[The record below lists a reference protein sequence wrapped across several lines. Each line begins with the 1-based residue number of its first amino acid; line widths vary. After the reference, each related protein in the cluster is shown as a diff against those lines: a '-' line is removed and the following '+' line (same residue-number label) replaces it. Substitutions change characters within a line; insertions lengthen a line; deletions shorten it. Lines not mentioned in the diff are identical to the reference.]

1 MKVWSFDTLCKSVVV
16 PTLIALCTTATAQTT
31 NPKATLRFGYT
42 TGTTSFDPARSSSG
56 GDRAYLLPVY
66 DRLVRLNNEGLAQP
80 MLATK
85 WESTNNGASL
95 VLTLRQGVTFQD
107 GTAVDAEAVKAN
119 LDRFRTLPESTQR
132 SALGAIKDVRVGDA
146 SHVEINCNIGCGGL
160 IQTLGD
166 TAGMMVSPKAFANSD
181 LGTRPVG
188 AGAYTLTE
196 YRPGTRAVYKA
207 VDSYYDPSNQPFGGI
222 EISVFGDDATRL
234 NALRS
239 GQIDMTLL
247 RPYQVAEAKAARLN
261 VVGSRG
267 SIWYYMGMNMNRGK
281 FTDIRVRQALNY
293 AIDKKQISE
302 SLLAGYCTPS
312 DQPIREGVLGFAKQ
326 TPKVVYPYDPTKA
339 KQLLAEVGLG
349 KGFEFDAIVI
359 NIPLFVQ
366 IAEALQ
372 AQFAQIDVKM
382 NLQPVPIPQ
391 AMSSYFGKGSVDAYI
406 GINLGQSDPSA
417 LLANLYLKEGFLN
430 PSKFTTPAIVDAY
443 RKSVEHTDIKGRE
456 AAFEALIKS
465 ALDQAYHVGI
475 CDVLTPVVYSS
486 VVKGVTPNIPT
497 WTWDFYGLEVVRP

>member
-1 MKVWSFDTLCKSVVV
+1 MKVWPFDMLTRLAVVF
-16 PTLIALCTTATAQTT
+16 LALCTTAAAQTST
-31 NPKATLRFGYT
+31 SKGTLRFGYT

-56 GDRAYLLPVY
+56 GDRALLLPVY
-66 DRLVRLNNEGLAQP
+66 DRLVQLSNQGEPQP

-85 WESTNNGASL
+85 WEFTRNGAEL

-107 GTAVDAEAVKAN
+107 GTSVDAEAVKAN

-132 SALGAIKDVRVGDA
+132 SALRAITDVRVVDA
-146 SHVEINCNIGCGGL
+146 SHVAIDCNNGCGGL

-166 TAGMMVSPKAFANSD
+166 TAGMMVSPKAFANPD
-181 LGTRPVG
+181 LGSHPVG

-207 VDSYYDPSNQPFGGI
+207 VKNYYDPANQPFDGI
-222 EISVFGDDATRL
+222 EITVFADDATRL

-247 RPYQVAEAKAARLN
+247 RPYQVAEAKAAKLN

-267 SIWYYMGMNMNRGK
+267 AIWYYMGMNMNRGK

-302 SLLAGYCTPS
+302 SLLAGYCKPS

-326 TPKVVYPYDPTKA
+326 TPKVVYPYDPAKA
-339 KQLLAEVGLG
+339 KQLLVEAGLG
-349 KGFEFDAIVI
+349 KGFEFNAVVY

-372 AQFAQIDVKM
+372 AQFAQVNVKM
-382 NLQPVPIPQ
+382 NLQPMPVPQ
-391 AMSSYFGKGSVDAYI
+391 AISAYFGKGTVDGYV
-406 GINLGQSDPSA
+406 GINLGQNDPSA
-417 LLANLYLKEGFLN
+417 LLANLYLNDGFFN
-430 PSKFTTPAIVDAY
+430 PSKFTTPAIVEAY
-443 RKSVEHTDIKGRE
+443 TKSMEHTDNESRQ
-456 AAFEALIKS
+456 AAFETLIKS
-465 ALDQAYHVGI
+465 ALAEAYHVGI
-475 CDVLTPVVYSS
+475 CDVLTPVAYTNA
-486 VVKGVTPNIPT
+486 VKGVTPEIPT
-497 WTWDFYGLEVVRP
+497 WTWDFHGLEMVRP

>member
-1 MKVWSFDTLCKSVVV
+1 MKVWSFDVLWKLAVIPVLV
-16 PTLIALCTTATAQTT
+16 ALCTAATAQTT

-66 DRLVRLNNEGLAQP
+66 DRLVRLSNEGEPQP

-85 WESTNNGASL
+85 WEFIDNGVGL
-95 VLTLRQGVTFQD
+95 VLTLRQGVKFQD
-107 GTAVDAEAVKAN
+107 GAALDAEAVKAN

-132 SALGAIKDVRVGDA
+132 SALGAIADVLIVDA
-146 SHVEINCNIGCGGL
+146 SHVEIHCKIGCGGL

-166 TAGMMVSPKAFANSD
+166 TAGMMVSPKAFANPD

-196 YRPGTRAVYKA
+196 YRPGTRAVFKA
-207 VDSYYDPSNQPFGGI
+207 VKDYYDPSNQPFGGI

-247 RPYQVAEAKAARLN
+247 RPYQVAEAKASKLD

-267 SIWYYMGMNMNRGK
+267 AIWYYMGMNMNRGK

-293 AIDKKQISE
+293 AINKKQISE

-326 TPKVVYPYDPTKA
+326 TPKVVYPYNPAKA
-339 KQLLAEVGLG
+339 KQLLAEAGLAN
-349 KGFEFDAIVI
+349 GFEFNAVVY

-372 AQFAQIDVKM
+372 AQFAQINVKM
-382 NLQPVPIPQ
+382 NLQPMPVPQ
-391 AMSSYFGKGSVDAYI
+391 AISAYFGKGSVDGYV

-417 LLANLYLKEGFLN
+417 LLANLYLKEGFFN
-430 PSKFTTPAIVDAY
+430 PSKFTTPAIVEAY
-443 RKSVEHTDIKGRE
+443 RKSVEHTDNESRQ
-456 AAFEALIKS
+456 AAFEALVKS
-465 ALDQAYHVGI
+465 ALAQAYHVGI
-475 CDVLTPVVYSS
+475 CDVLTPVVYSKA
-486 VVKGVTPNIPT
+486 VKGVTPEIPT
-497 WTWDFYGLEVVRP
+497 WTWDFYGLEMVHP